1 MNGDHACRAGRRA
14 HGADR
19 CAGAREF
26 YCVLSVECCVRESS
40 SLALFTQATRLV
52 LVLALVVVVV
62 GGGRVTVAWTR
73 VSVYHLPCKYS
84 VTVPTSRL
92 WSLSITV
99 LGRGAQPQ
107 GGTGSPICSAI
118 SAASSS
124 GMLT

>member
-1 MNGDHACRAGRRA
+1 MLSRVGPELGLGNGISRGRRRAARDRDRRGLGLLANSRPRVCSCLILVACVVRGVWRVNGDHACCVQGAGCRA

-62 GGGRVTVAWTR
+62 GGGV
-73 VSVYHLPCKYS
+73 
-84 VTVPTSRL
+84 
-92 WSLSITV
+92 
-99 LGRGAQPQ
+99 
-107 GGTGSPICSAI
+107 
-118 SAASSS
+118 
-124 GMLT
+124 

>member
-1 MNGDHACRAGRRA
+1 MRGAGCRAQ
-14 HGADR
+14 GADR

-40 SLALFTQATRLV
+40 SLALFTQAARLV
-52 LVLALVVVVV
+52 LVVV
-62 GGGRVTVAWTR
+62 GGGGGGWGGRVTVAWTR